1 MSTGAILL
9 YCGIGLFAVAL
20 LGMIIA
26 NIVISS
32 KGKKLRGLM
41 DDRYGNNK

>member
-9 YCGIGLFAVAL
+9 YCGIGLFGAAL
-20 LGMIIA
+20 IGMIIA

-32 KGKKLRGLM
+32 KGKKLKKLM
-41 DDRYGNNK
+41 DEDYGK